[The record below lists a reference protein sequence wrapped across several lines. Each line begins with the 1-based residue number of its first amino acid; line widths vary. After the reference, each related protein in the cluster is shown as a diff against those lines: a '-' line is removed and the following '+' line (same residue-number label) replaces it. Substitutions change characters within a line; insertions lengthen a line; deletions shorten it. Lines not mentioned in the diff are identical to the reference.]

1 MATAT
6 PIFDGHD
13 ALTGMEGGNPSIIG
27 ASSCA
32 NAVNRS
38 FRGGYN
44 RTRTPFRELALTF
57 ASDAD
62 AQLFRTGNVQ
72 GAFFYSG
79 RPPTTNQVI
88 GGSVPLYWP
97 NYIVVAIAGTIFG
110 IQLSGK
116 TGTVINIRS
125 GNNPLLMHTWFE
137 QGYEWLFAQNGE
149 ENCIIWNGQDPT
161 NAKNCFRS
169 QPTLNQMPTGGPMA
183 FIYGRMVVTS
193 ADGRNQIA
201 VSDIAYGNHQNNSS
215 DIYMFTDQTYWNE
228 GGYFDIAAS
237 LGDIMGI
244 TPMPYL
250 DTGSGQN
257 ELVVL
262 CRNGAT
268 SFDFSAPRANWLN
281 TQVQRISLVG
291 MGCASTHSLALVN
304 GDLVYKSK
312 DGIRTY
318 RNSRQEFASGYSQ
331 VPISYDVDKWLSQ
344 ENKSL
349 LEFSSQISWNNMLFS
364 TVMPMMQANV
374 TPGYGYHRYHRG
386 MVVLDF
392 QTNNKLSGSTPMWYG
407 LWTGIR
413 PTALVQGYDGGNH
426 RAFVFSFDCDGQNR
440 VYEFEEQG
448 DYDFGNGQRSA
459 IVSFYDTPRYCG
471 IQSNRFTHKRLIG
484 GNIELSEIND
494 PVGLTIQYKL
504 DNAPVFLDWKSTTVG
519 CTCTGLGQN
528 QSWDRKDLGQP
539 NDACVDGSRFLANI
553 FRASQFRI
561 KLTGAATVD
570 RFGVTMV
577 TKEQTNK
584 DNFAEPTACAVPSA
598 PCSTVQCPDTGD
610 FDYSI
615 VNC

>member
-1 MATAT
+1 MATPAS
-6 PIFDGHD
+6 IFDGHD
-13 ALTGMEGGNPSIIG
+13 ALTGMEGGNPSMIS

-32 NAVNRS
+32 TAVNRS

-44 RTRTPFRELALTF
+44 RTRTPFRELTLTF
-57 ASDAD
+57 ASDED
-62 AQLFRTGNVQ
+62 EQLFRYGNVQ
-72 GAFFYSG
+72 GAFFYQG
-79 RPPTTNQVI
+79 RPPTTNQII
-88 GGSVPLYWP
+88 GGEVILYWP
-97 NYIVVAIAGTIFG
+97 NYIVVSIAGTLFG
-110 IQLSGK
+110 ILLSGK
-116 TGTVINIRS
+116 TGTVSKIRS
-125 GNNPLLMHTWFE
+125 DNNPLLMHTWFE

-149 ENCIIWNGQDPT
+149 QNCVIWNGQDPT

-169 QPTLNQMPTGGPMA
+169 QPNINQIPTGGPMA

-201 VSDIAYGNHQNNSS
+201 VGDIAYGNHQNNSS
-215 DIYMFTDQTYWNE
+215 DIYMFTDQTYWGE

-237 LGDIMGI
+237 VLGDIMGI

-268 SFDFSAPRANWLN
+268 SFDLSSPRTSWLN
-281 TQVQRISLVG
+281 NQVERISLIG

-304 GDLVYKSK
+304 GDLLYKSK

-318 RNSRQEFASGYSQ
+318 RNSRQEFASGYTQ
-331 VPISYDVDKWLSQ
+331 APISFDVDKWLSQ
-344 ENKSL
+344 ENESL

-364 TVMPMMQANV
+364 TVMPMLEKNQ

-392 QTNNKLSGSTPMWYG
+392 QTNNKLSGPRPIWYG

-413 PTALVQGYDGGNH
+413 PTALVQGYDGGIH
-426 RAFVFSFDCDGQNR
+426 RAFAFSYDCDGKNR
-440 VYEFEEQG
+440 IYEFERKG
-448 DYDFGNGQRSA
+448 DYDYANGQRKA

-471 IQSNRFTHKRLIG
+471 FESNRFTHKRLTG
-484 GNIELSEIND
+484 GNIELSGMND
-494 PVGLTIQYKL
+494 AVGLTVQYRP
-504 DNAPVFLDWKSTTVG
+504 DNARGFVDWKTATVG
-519 CTCTGLGQN
+519 CQCTGLGQGP
-528 QSWDRKDLGQP
+528 SWDRKNLGQP
-539 NDACVDGSRFLANI
+539 NDVCIDGSKFLANI

-570 RFGVTMV
+570 RLGVTMV
-577 TKEQTNK
+577 TKEQTDK
-584 DNFAEPTACAVPSA
+584 DNIAQPTACAV
-598 PCSTVQCPDTGD
+598 TTQCPNAED
-610 FDYSI
+610 FSYSI